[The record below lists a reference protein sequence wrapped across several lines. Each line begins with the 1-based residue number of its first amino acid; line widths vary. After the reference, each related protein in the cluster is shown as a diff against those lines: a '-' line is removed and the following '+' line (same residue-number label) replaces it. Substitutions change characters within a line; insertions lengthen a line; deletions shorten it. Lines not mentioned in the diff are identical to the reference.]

1 MTETR
6 RSAGVTA
13 ELLDRHSAVVGLA
26 ARARALV
33 DDFTTEAAPYDSV
46 PRALL
51 DADFVP
57 AAHLN
62 VTLFFRS
69 WLDGCEPSDI
79 DTRPLVD
86 RAVSLM
92 RDGMPLHDVLEN
104 YRVGVYF
111 LWSQLAS
118 SASQSEQPLLAE
130 VGLPLTRYLSLVMAR
145 IASAC
150 VEEARTRPWDELER
164 RRGILDA
171 LLAGRDPGAWTS
183 GEATTVAEAF
193 LVAVVRLGEPSP
205 GTLTELR
212 HRIHDLPGSL
222 LRRDVGGW
230 TALIPVEPAADSA
243 AATAELAARLGPRA
257 ADGTPPSLWVGVSHA
272 STHTA
277 VPASFAEARVVA
289 ELGRCLAREEIVC
302 RRQDLR
308 FEYAVAVDSSAR
320 HELASVLQPL
330 ADQPVLAQT
339 LDAFFTNDCNQN
351 AAARILCVHR
361 NTVTY
366 RLLRIGELTGYDPQH
381 PAEAMTLSAARIAAL
396 LESKS
401 FAA

>member
-1 MTETR
+1 M
-6 RSAGVTA
+6 
-13 ELLDRHSAVVGLA
+13 
-26 ARARALV
+26 
-33 DDFTTEAAPYDSV
+33 
-46 PRALL
+46 L

-57 AAHLN
+57 GAHLN
-62 VTLFFRS
+62 LTLFFRS
-69 WLDGCEPSDI
+69 WLDGCDPSDL

-104 YRVGVYF
+104 YRVGMFY
-111 LWSQLAS
+111 LWSQVAR
-118 SASQSEQPLLAE
+118 SASDAERRLLTD
-130 VGLPLTRYLSLVMAR
+130 VGLPITKYLSLVMAR

-171 LLAGRDPGAWTS
+171 LLAGRDPSAWTS
-183 GEATTVAEAF
+183 GEATAVAESF

-230 TALIPVEPAADSA
+230 TALIPVEPDADSA
-243 AATAELAARLGPRA
+243 AATADLAARLGPRT
-257 ADGTPPSLWVGVSHA
+257 ADGAPASLWVGVSHA
-272 STHTA
+272 STHSA
-277 VPASFAEARVVA
+277 VAASFAEAKVVA
-289 ELGRCLAREEIVC
+289 ELGRCLALDDMVC

-308 FEYAVAVDSSAR
+308 FEYAVAVDGPAR

-381 PAEAMTLSAARIAAL
+381 PGEAMTLSAARIAAL